1 MNRCFWFRHDLRLK
15 DNTALL
21 EASQYKGGSLSALYI
36 IAHHTWQRHCWSDA
50 KVDLILRQLKILSIA
65 LNTLNIPLKI
75 ISVKS
80 FALIP
85 DTLSKFCIE
94 HNISSVFVNKELL
107 VDEIRRDHLVKQKLN
122 AHHIEFFEYDDV
134 TILPPNETLK
144 HDGTPFKVFTPFKR
158 NWLKVVTPDRYFTD
172 HKKPKKQAPCSIK
185 PDQIPDKITGFK
197 RTPHQVDT
205 WPESEIKAHKRLG
218 VFCENKVMRYEQDR
232 DMPAIDGTS
241 QISAYLANGL
251 LSTRQCITTLCDS
264 FNAQTL
270 GRITSKGGSCWL
282 SELIWREFYY
292 ALAFLFPE
300 VVKSEPFK
308 PETKQLRWSQNQ
320 KNFQSWC
327 DGNTGFP
334 LVDSGMRQLK
344 QTGWMHNRLRMVT
357 AMFLTKTLYI
367 NWRWGE
373 DYFMRHLIDGDF
385 ASNNGGWQWSAST
398 GCDAVPYFRI
408 FNPTTQSE
416 RFDSKGSFIRQYCP
430 ELANC
435 TDKQIHNPP
444 LELRRECNYPVPIVD
459 YSAMRAKVLAAFKEL
474 KK

>member
-21 EASQYKGGSLSALYI
+21 EASHHQDGSLIALYI
-36 IAHHTWQRHCWSDA
+36 IAYHTWQQHCWSND
-50 KVDLILRQLKILSIA
+50 KVDLILRQLKALSDK
-65 LNTLNIPLKI
+65 LQKLNIPLKM

-80 FALIP
+80 FDQIPNALC
-85 DTLSKFCIE
+85 KFCLV
-94 HNISSVFVNKELL
+94 HNINSVFINKELL
-107 VDEIRRDHLVKQKLN
+107 VDEIKRDHAVKQQLQKKEITL
-122 AHHIEFFEYDDV
+122 FEYDDV
-134 TILPPNETLK
+134 TILAPNETLK
-144 HDGTPFKVFTPFKR
+144 NDGTPFKVFTPFKR

-172 HKKPKKQAPCSIK
+172 NQKPKKQPPCSIK
-185 PDQIPDKITGFK
+185 PDAVPDTITGFK
-197 RTPHQVDT
+197 RTPHQIEA
-205 WPESEIKAHKRLG
+205 WPETEDKAHKRLA
-218 VFCENKVMRYEQDR
+218 VFCENKVIRYAQDR

-264 FNAQTL
+264 FSAQTV
-270 GRITSKGGSCWL
+270 GRITSKDGGCWL

-300 VVKSEPFK
+300 VVKNKPFK
-308 PETKQLRWSQNQ
+308 PETKQLHWSQN
-320 KNFQSWC
+320 KKHFKAWC
-327 DGNTGFP
+327 EGKTGFP
-334 LVDSGMRQLK
+334 LVDAGMRQLN

-367 NWRWGE
+367 DWRWGE
-373 DYFMRHLIDGDF
+373 DYFMQHLIDGDF

-416 RFDSKGSFIRQYCP
+416 RFDAEGHFIRKYCP

-444 LELRRECNYPVPIVD
+444 MALRQEMDYPTPIVD
-459 YSAMRAKVLAAFKEL
+459 YSAMRAKVIAAFKEL